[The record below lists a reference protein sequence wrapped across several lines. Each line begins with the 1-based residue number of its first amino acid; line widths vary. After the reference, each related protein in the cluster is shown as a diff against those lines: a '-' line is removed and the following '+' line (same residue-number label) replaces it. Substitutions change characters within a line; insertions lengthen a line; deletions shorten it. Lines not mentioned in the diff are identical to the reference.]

1 MVQKEIGN
9 EVDKTSGNV
18 KGNNGNELRVTGG
31 VIFVGSVDLLKQI
44 VFLADTKGK
53 LVYQRVTSPNKKLW
67 IEEEE

>member
-1 MVQKEIGN
+1 MVQKEMGN